1 MRANLLNFAQK
12 CVRAE
17 NNGPEH
23 GLSMW
28 KTERE
33 RECVRVYVCECVC
46 VFVRICVWGKNA
58 SVPSSQQT
66 FIFEWKLWCIENHS
80 AQTTDAKMIN
90 EIYEYQM
97 MGFNKLKWDAQLN
110 LYACVYT
117 FAAVTTIHS
126 KSLWAIFVLFLLN
139 MNLQTF
145 KTLFFIHFYWCVL
158 ATQMHANS
166 ISMSLKKKCTR
177 RTTTFHSGKCNVCD

>member
-1 MRANLLNFAQK
+1 MVQSMAFQCERRRDRESA
-12 CVRAE
+12 CVC
-17 NNGPEH
+17 
-23 GLSMW
+23 M
-28 KTERE
+28 
-33 RECVRVYVCECVC
+33 CVNACAYSYVYVCEE
-46 VFVRICVWGKNA
+46 KNA

-66 FIFEWKLWCIENHS
+66 HAWAFIFEWKLWCIENHS

-97 MGFNKLKWDAQLN
+97 MGFNKLKWDAQIN

-126 KSLWAIFVLFLLN
+126 KSLWAISVLFHLN

-166 ISMSLKKKCTR
+166 ISMSLRKKCTR